1 MNNITIPSNIFSLS
15 QLLDDGLLLCN
26 KKGFILSSNTTVAQN
41 FLSKKIINKNI
52 FDFIE
57 ISEFKNLEE
66 SDLKGDLNDE
76 FHFQINDLIKRS
88 LIIKV
93 KKIDN
98 NLFAILLLDM
108 TLQRNLEKVRRDFVA
123 NVSHE
128 LKLSLIHI

>member
-26 KKGFILSSNTTVAQN
+26 KKGFIISSNTIAQN

-66 SDLKGDLNDE
+66 SDLKGDLNDAIE
-76 FHFQINDLIKRS
+76 ETRTYDKKFRTQWVLLVFLTPIILSIILYLIRLNDNIS
-88 LIIKV
+88 
-93 KKIDN
+93 N
-98 NLFAILLLDM
+98 
-108 TLQRNLEKVRRDFVA
+108 
-123 NVSHE
+123 
-128 LKLSLIHI
+128 